1 MPRLNYIKIASM
13 GSELFPIQIFNF
25 NGNIFFD
32 QNNFDLCQPR
42 ENLTEQFVYPQSLT
56 HQLSE

>member
-1 MPRLNYIKIASM
+1 M
-13 GSELFPIQIFNF
+13 GSELFLIQIFNF
-25 NGNIFFD
+25 NGKIFFD

-56 HQLSE
+56 YQLSE